1 MKKTL
6 IYLFLGIFFLSLT
19 SFGFHKFYVA
29 VYQINY
35 APEKEMLQIT
45 ARIFVD
51 DVNKALEKKYNKKC
65 YVGTEKESTEDL
77 AFLKKYLSE
86 HFTIKVNAQAR
97 VMSFLSKEVE
107 GDVLICYLRIKDVSK
122 LKSLEVHNAVL
133 VDWDSEQQ
141 NITHFTVLGDKQSVL
156 FTASSTEKMLK
167 F

>member
-1 MKKTL
+1 MKK
-6 IYLFLGIFFLSLT
+6 IIAYLFYGIFFLTLT

-51 DVNKALEKKYNKKC
+51 DLNKALEKKYKKKQ
-65 YVGTEKESTEDL
+65 YLGTEKETPEDL
-77 AFLKKYLSE
+77 VLLQKYLTE
-86 HFTIKVNAQAR
+86 NLTIKANGQSKP
-97 VMSFLSKEVE
+97 MSFLSKELE
-107 GDVLICYLRIKDVSK
+107 GDVLICYLRIKGVTK
-122 LKSLEVHNAVL
+122 LKSLDVHNTVL

-141 NITHFTVLGDKQSVL
+141 NIAHFTVLGDKQSVL